1 MKIFFS
7 FKTKLILAITLLMA
21 VVFVSIGFLFVN
33 EKKIE
38 ISDDIYRGVRSFAE
52 LTASSV
58 VDDVGLYL
66 NNESFVYFNRS
77 INDLL
82 VQNSDVSYIKVINYN
97 GDIIYDSSVDSEK
110 KYSGEARNVDD
121 ISAGGL
127 STGGLSAGGLSG
139 DFSVI
144 PSLTQIK
151 ARNPS
156 MFVFPKSAKDI
167 GKIYYLKKDEN
178 NYKYV
183 DDNEY
188 IVAEPYDGFT
198 FSYYVQPTGGRYTIV
213 YGVTYKNLY
222 QMISAMEMRIAE
234 VALFGFLLGVFLALF
249 MGAKVNKPIMKL
261 VDGAGEIAKA
271 NFAARVDIRT
281 RDEFQY
287 LGESFNKMAED
298 LGASLEARVYKER
311 VGKELEL
318 ARSVQRTI
326 IPAVL
331 PEVFGL
337 DISAGLLPAE
347 EVGGDAYDVI
357 TDPTG
362 ALIYLGDVT
371 GHGIPASML
380 SAVANSVIYSYS
392 DSSDIESILAHLN
405 AVLHKKSMKTM
416 FMTLCLAKW
425 NSGSGVLR
433 YVNAGHDPI
442 LKFDGASLE
451 VSEGLSGGLAVGM
464 LAEISDKVK
473 VGEIGLALGDVAVL
487 ISDGI
492 VECWKSKEENYGM
505 ARLKE
510 FIKSYCSANP
520 LASALQIKD
529 AILKDVADFASGY
542 KQADDITI
550 VVMRRM

>member
-7 FKTKLILAITLLMA
+7 FKAKLILAITLLMA
-21 VVFVSIGFLFVN
+21 IVFVSIGFLFVN

-38 ISDDIYRGVRSFAE
+38 ISRDIYTGVRSFAE
-52 LTASSV
+52 LTTHHV

-77 INDLL
+77 INELL
-82 VQNSDVSYIKVINYN
+82 VQNSDVSYVKVVDYN
-97 GDIIYDSSVDSEK
+97 GNIIYDSSVDSEK
-110 KYSGEARNVDD
+110 KYSGDVRKVGDVSGGDLAGAGNV
-121 ISAGGL
+121 SAVGN
-127 STGGLSAGGLSG
+127 
-139 DFSVI
+139 FSLM

-151 ARNPS
+151 ARNS
-156 MFVFPKSAKDI
+156 SIFVLPKSAKDT
-167 GKIYYLKKDEN
+167 GKIYYLKKDGN
-178 NYKYV
+178 DYKYV

-198 FSYYVQPTGGRYTIV
+198 FTYYVQPAGGRYTIV
-213 YGVTYKNLY
+213 YGVTYANLY
-222 QMISAMEMRIAE
+222 KMISAMQMEIVE

-271 NFAARVDIRT
+271 NFEARVDIRT

-326 IPAVL
+326 IPEVL
-331 PEVFGL
+331 PEVVGL

-357 TDPTG
+357 VDPTG

-371 GHGIPASML
+371 GHGIPASMM
-380 SAVANSVIYSYS
+380 SAVANSVIYSHS
-392 DSSDIESILAHLN
+392 VGSDIVSIISNLN

-425 NSGSGVLR
+425 NSVNGVLS

-473 VGEIGLALGDVAVL
+473 VGEMNLVSGDVAVL

-492 VECWKSKEENYGM
+492 IECWKNEKESYGM

-510 FIKSYCSANP
+510 FIKSYCSTNP

-529 AILKDVADFASGY
+529 AILKDVSDFASGY

>member
-82 VQNSDVSYIKVINYN
+82 VQNSDVSYVKVINYN

-110 KYSGEARNVDD
+110 KYSGEVRNVEGV
-121 ISAGGL
+121 SGGG
-127 STGGLSAGGLSG
+127 SSDGGN
-139 DFSVI
+139 FSVL
-144 PSLTQIK
+144 PSLAQIK

-156 MFVFPKSAKDI
+156 MFVFPKSAEDV
-167 GKIYYLKKDEN
+167 GRIYYLKKDEN
-178 NYKYV
+178 GYKYV

-188 IVAEPYDGFT
+188 LVVEPYDGFT
-198 FSYYVQPTGGRYTIV
+198 FSYYVQPAGGRYTIV

-222 QMISAMEMRIAE
+222 QMVSAMQMRIAE

-249 MGAKVNKPIMKL
+249 MGTKVNKPIMKL

-331 PEVFGL
+331 PEVVGL

-357 TDPTG
+357 VDPTG

-392 DSSDIESILAHLN
+392 DGSDIESILAHLN

-425 NSGSGVLR
+425 NSGSGVLK

-473 VGEIGLALGDVAVL
+473 VGEVSLVVGDVAVL

-492 VECWKSKEENYGM
+492 VECWRSKEENYGM